1 MTCTYS
7 NNTVDSMTTVQ
18 ELENKDEA
26 SWTAIWKDWKPSCVC
41 TVCYILDGKGNVLL
55 IRRKKDG
62 FGSGKV
68 SAPGGHLE
76 LGETVEH
83 CCIRETFEEVGLIV
97 EDPIHVGLLN
107 FKIPG
112 NDMEGHVY
120 IATKFSGVL
129 KESEEA
135 QPFWNPVEDLPFDRM
150 FSDDAVWLSHALNG
164 ECFVLDAPCDEDG
177 TMLSYRFRLCKSSE
191 CFGRFGNNGPVL
203 KI

>member
-1 MTCTYS
+1 MTCSYS

-76 LGETVEH
+76 LGETVEQ